1 LRKRRVIWER
11 LALPDIKILYKII
24 EIKEIQILG
33 QIDLWKK
40 IEYPNKLNL
49 YLFSYKGVASQLNK
63 EVINYVVN
71 GVSKV
76 KN

>member
-1 LRKRRVIWER
+1 MRKIRVIWER
-11 LALPDIKILYKII
+11 LALPDIKIFYKII

-49 YLFSYKGVASQLNK
+49 YLFS
-63 EVINYVVN
+63 
-71 GVSKV
+71 
-76 KN
+76 